1 MEQCWDADPSRRP
14 DIETL
19 TIKIQ
24 EMNLY
29 YQKPRNATEE
39 ELEAFHSKSYDFN
52 IPNDIDDI
60 NKSSNQDNSKTSKI
74 SSIFKA
80 NSKKLSKIFE
90 KFQMKNKT
98 TQQIKGP
105 NIVNFNDED
114 EIYNNPNLH
123 SEEQNELE
131 IPDDV

>member
-1 MEQCWDADPSRRP
+1 
-14 DIETL
+14 
-19 TIKIQ
+19 
-24 EMNLY
+24 
-29 YQKPRNATEE
+29 
-39 ELEAFHSKSYDFN
+39 ELEETFHSKSYDFN

-114 EIYNNPNLH
+114 DTYNNPNLH

-131 IPDDV
+131 IPDDLWIDSKNLSSTWFVGKFCQTLPASVEQW